1 MDKNSNGLSDVWEQ
15 LYDASALQLLGDED
29 NDGFSNLDECVAGTD
44 PRDPDSRPGLFPKV
58 ITQTDD
64 KIELSFQ

>member
-29 NDGFSNLDECVAGTD
+29 KDGFGNLDECFAGTD
-44 PRDPDSRPGLFPKV
+44 PRDPDSRPSLFPKV